1 MQKIRGIHTHA
12 YETLEVLDPEHEFS
26 IVNEQLKVLPIVDKL
41 IKDSYGR
48 IFNFVEP
55 PEFTFGKE
63 LQLHVM
69 ELKPNAS
76 FKSPRLFEETMQKAV
91 LTLLDYVESKY
102 DAHLLGTGMHP
113 LLHLRTLESGVR
125 A

>member
-1 MQKIRGIHTHA
+1 M
-12 YETLEVLDPEHEFS
+12 
-26 IVNEQLKVLPIVDKL
+26 PIVDKL

-69 ELKPNAS
+69 EPKPNAPL
-76 FKSPRLFEETMQKAV
+76 KSPRLFEETMQKAV

-113 LLHLRTLESGVR
+113 LLHLKTLESGAR
-125 A
+125 AQKTDLREAILDVYSSLTKSLRDNLPYF